1 MQAGGQALEEFTV
14 RPWPEQRAR
23 RTRWIGLAV
32 LLLAPIVA
40 TVITW
45 SGVASDTTSTV
56 VEPAGVEGDV
66 LLIEATATNI
76 DLQRNEMSFR
86 LVFRPSGS
94 LTDGTR
100 LQDDVTLVVNDLSG
114 ATARTFDAGTVMEP
128 TTVVVGLT
136 GSQLRY
142 PFDTYEAQLNAGAV
156 LGTLRSQEPLPL
168 DMSVDV
174 ALDQFTVDAQAERTP
189 NTATVELEMG
199 RRTAVIIWVLFFI
212 SLVWMIALSSAA
224 IAWFIVVFAKDPPF
238 WVYALF
244 ASILFALPTLRA
256 GLPGSPPYGSLV
268 DWAAFYWGIAIVAGG
283 LIALMVVW
291 NVEARVAIRQARRR
305 EDRAGGTRGAG
316 GAGDTGSTDG
326 RG

>member
-1 MQAGGQALEEFTV
+1 VQAGGQALEEFTV

-32 LLLAPIVA
+32 LVLAPVVA

-56 VEPAGVEGDV
+56 VEPVGAVEED
-66 LLIEATATNI
+66 LLFIEATALNM

-86 LVFRPSGS
+86 MVFRPSGS
-94 LTDGTR
+94 ITDGTR
-100 LQDDVTLVVNDLSG
+100 LLEDVTLVVNDLSG
-114 ATARTFDAGTVMEP
+114 ANARTFDAGTVMEP

-142 PFDTYEAQLNAGAV
+142 PFDTYDAQLSVGAL
-156 LGTLRSQEPLPL
+156 LGTIRSQQPLPIDL
-168 DMSVDV
+168 SVDV
-174 ALDQFTVDAQAERTP
+174 ALDQFTVDAQADRAP
-189 NTATVELEMG
+189 NAATITLEMS
-199 RRTAVIIWVLFFI
+199 RRTAVVIWVIFFI

-244 ASILFALPTLRA
+244 AAILFALPTLRA

-291 NVEARVAIRQARRR
+291 NVEARVAIRRARQA
-305 EDRAGGTRGAG
+305 EDATGDRSGANRAG
-316 GAGDTGSTDG
+316 D
-326 RG
+326 

>member
-1 MQAGGQALEEFTV
+1 MRAVATSGQALEQFVV

-23 RTRWIGLAV
+23 RTRWVGLA
-32 LLLAPIVA
+32 LLVLAPVVA

-45 SGVASDTTSTV
+45 SGVASDMTSTV
-56 VEPAGVEGDV
+56 VEPAGSLEEDMLFV
-66 LLIEATATNI
+66 EATALNM

-100 LQDDVTLVVNDLSG
+100 LQEDVTLVVNDLSG
-114 ATARTFDAGTVMEP
+114 ATARTYDAGTVMEP
-128 TTVVVGLT
+128 TTVVVGLS

-142 PFDTYEAQLNAGAV
+142 PFDTYEAQLSLGAL
-156 LGTLRSQEPLPL
+156 LGTIRSQEPLPL
-168 DMSVDV
+168 DVSVGV
-174 ALDQFTVDAQAERTP
+174 ALDQFTVEAQAERTP
-189 NTATVELEMG
+189 NTATVDLDMG

-212 SLVWMIALSSAA
+212 ALVWMIALSSAA

-244 ASILFALPTLRA
+244 AAILFALPTLRS

-291 NVEARVAIRQARRR
+291 NVEARVAIREARESEPPRERR
-305 EDRAGGTRGAG
+305 
-316 GAGDTGSTDG
+316 
-326 RG
+326 

>member
-23 RTRWIGLAV
+23 RTRWMGLAV
-32 LLLAPIVA
+32 LVLAPIVA

-56 VEPAGVEGDV
+56 VEPAGIVEDDM
-66 LLIEATATNI
+66 LFIEATATNM

-100 LQDDVTLVVNDLSG
+100 LQDDVTVVVSDLSG
-114 ATARTFDAGTVMEP
+114 ATTRTFDAGTVMEP

-142 PFDTYEAQLNAGAV
+142 PFDTYDAQLSAGAL
-156 LGTLRSQEPLPL
+156 LGTVRSQEPLPL
-168 DMSVDV
+168 DMSVGV
-174 ALDQFTVDAQAERTP
+174 ALDQFTVEAQAERTP
-189 NTATVELEMG
+189 NTATIDLEMG

-305 EDRAGGTRGAG
+305 EDHSGES
-316 GAGDTGSTDG
+316 DDPDG
-326 RG
+326 RD